1 MGTLLRDTVYAS
13 RVLMK
18 HPGFTLVAVVALAL
32 GIGAN
37 TTIFSIVNALLLR
50 SVPGVVEPE
59 RLVMVG
65 RTNNGQGFD
74 SFSYPNYKDYRDQ
87 NTILSGLLTQNRT
100 QLHLSTG
107 AEPERVSSV
116 MVSGNYFEVLG
127 VKASLGRTLT
137 SDDDRAPGESPVA
150 VISNGLWKRRFGAD
164 PSIVGKE
171 VSLNAHSF
179 TIVGVTERAFAGTTI
194 GDPVDIWVPI
204 TMYHQADPM
213 FADAE
218 EDFLK
223 SRDIVWLNVFGR
235 LKPGVPLERAQAEMS
250 QIASGLEQTYPEV
263 NKGEGVALAPGL
275 GLDPG
280 DRTEVR
286 GFTGLLMAAV
296 GFVLLIACADVANL
310 LLARATARQKE
321 IGIRLALGASRTR
334 IIRQLLT
341 ESLLLAM
348 LGGAAG
354 LFLALWLND
363 LLLAIVP
370 AEYMGFRLNL
380 DLALDARVLAFTFI
394 VSVLT
399 GMIFGLAPALQA
411 SKPDIVHV
419 LKDTGMA
426 GRGIGQARLRSVLV
440 VGQVA
445 LSLVLMIGAG
455 LFVRTLRN
463 SRAID
468 PGFDPDHVLTARID
482 LGRQSYTKQQGRLF
496 YQQLIERMEASPG
509 VQSASLAIV
518 VPLSGSSWGTAI
530 RLEGKAA
537 DSPAVPVDFNAIAPR
552 YFETMSTPIVAG
564 RDFTWQDDTE
574 APRVVIVNET
584 FARRAWP
591 DQNPVGKRV
600 AMAEGRGMSPLME
613 VIGIARDGKYRTL
626 FDRARGYMFLPL
638 LQQYQPEATLH
649 VRAGNPS
656 MLIGAVQHEV
666 SLLDK
671 NLPVF
676 KVSTMSARMDSALAP
691 QLLAA
696 RLVGV
701 FGALALG
708 LAAVGI
714 YGVMAYAVAQRTHE
728 IGVRMALGAQVG
740 DVLKLVI
747 KQGMKLTLIGAGLG
761 LAAAFG
767 LTRLVASFLY
777 GVSPT
782 DPLTFAVISVLLTG
796 VALGACFV
804 PARRAAKVDPM
815 VALRYE

>member
-13 RVLMK
+13 RGLLK
-18 HPGFTLVAVVALAL
+18 HPSFTLVAVITLAL

-50 SVPGVVEPE
+50 SVPGVAEPE
-59 RLVMVG
+59 QLVMVG

-87 NTILSGLLTQNRT
+87 NTVLSGLLTQNRT

-107 AEPERVSSV
+107 AEPERISSAI
-116 MVSGNYFEVLG
+116 VSGNYFEVLG
-127 VKASLGRTLT
+127 VKASLGRILT
-137 SDDDRAPGESPVA
+137 SGDDRSPGESAVA

-171 VSLNAHSF
+171 VSLNAHPF
-179 TIVGVTERAFAGTTI
+179 TIVGVTERGFAGTTI
-194 GDPVDIWVPI
+194 GDPIDIWTPI
-204 TMYHQADPM
+204 AMYRQADPI
-213 FADAE
+213 FADTE

-223 SRDIVWLNVFGR
+223 SRDIVWLNLFGR
-235 LKPGVPLERAQAEMS
+235 LKPGVPIELAQAEMS
-250 QIASGLEQTYPEV
+250 QIASNLEQTYPDV
-263 NKGEGVALAPGL
+263 NKGIGVALAPGL

-296 GFVLLIACADVANL
+296 GFVLLIACANVANL
-310 LLARATARQKE
+310 LLARATGRQKE
-321 IGIRLALGASRTR
+321 IGIRLAIGASRMR

-370 AEYMGFRLNL
+370 AEYMGFRLNV
-380 DLALDARVLAFTFI
+380 DLALDSRVLAFTFI

-399 GMIFGLAPALQA
+399 GMIFGLVPALQA

-419 LKDTGMA
+419 LKDTGVA
-426 GRGIGQARLRSVLV
+426 GRGIGQARLRSALV

-463 SRAID
+463 ARAIN
-468 PGFDPDHVLTARID
+468 PGFDPDHVMTARID

-518 VPLSGSSWGTAI
+518 VPLSGSSWRTVI
-530 RLEGKAA
+530 RLEGTAP
-537 DSPAVPVDFNAIAPR
+537 DSPTASVDFNAIAPR
-552 YFETMSTPIVAG
+552 YFETMNTPLVAG
-564 RDFTWQDDTE
+564 RDFTWNDNAE
-574 APRVVIVNET
+574 AARVVIVNET

-591 DQNPVGKRV
+591 DQNPVGKRL
-600 AMAEGRGMSPLME
+600 AMADGRVMSPLME
-613 VIGIARDGKYRTL
+613 VIGIAADGKYRTL
-626 FDRARGYMFLPL
+626 FDQPRGYFDGPLGFRRYADAARARRRQSIKAHRCG
-638 LQQYQPEATLH
+638 
-649 VRAGNPS
+649 
-656 MLIGAVQHEV
+656 
-666 SLLDK
+666 
-671 NLPVF
+671 
-676 KVSTMSARMDSALAP
+676 STRSELAR
-691 QLLAA
+691 
-696 RLVGV
+696 
-701 FGALALG
+701 
-708 LAAVGI
+708 
-714 YGVMAYAVAQRTHE
+714 
-728 IGVRMALGAQVG
+728 
-740 DVLKLVI
+740 
-747 KQGMKLTLIGAGLG
+747 
-761 LAAAFG
+761 
-767 LTRLVASFLY
+767 
-777 GVSPT
+777 
-782 DPLTFAVISVLLTG
+782 
-796 VALGACFV
+796 
-804 PARRAAKVDPM
+804 
-815 VALRYE
+815 